1 MWLKWSLRQLPIWIF
16 SESLWE
22 IQRKLLCV
30 RGEARGR
37 FCSSQAASESAHV
50 LRWAIVAMKLPL
62 ASWRRSQGWAIVWGS
77 FYPMLCPSTPPF
89 TGIRYALQHCLLLL
103 LLSSHPGVAS
113 SVLSW
118 HLCFGGQEPKVWKSS
133 SCQTIRISKEC
144 DCKSWSKKTARP
156 VRLTWVL
163 RSSLL
168 NHKLPR
174 GTREKISC
182 TLPF

>member
-1 MWLKWSLRQLPIWIF
+1 MSNRCNEAPVGLVKTVSRLSHSLRLFLPNAL
-16 SESLWE
+16 SLHPSFHRYQVC
-22 IQRKLLCV
+22 IAALPTASPPVISSR
-30 RGEARGR
+30 R
-37 FCSSQAASESAHV
+37 F
-50 LRWAIVAMKLPL
+50 
-62 ASWRRSQGWAIVWGS
+62 
-77 FYPMLCPSTPPF
+77 
-89 TGIRYALQHCLLLL
+89 
-103 LLSSHPGVAS
+103 
-113 SVLSW
+113 VLSKPLVPLVLSG

-163 RSSLL
+163 HSSLL

-182 TLPF
+182 TLSF